1 MKKAFLVAVKNT
13 DKGRLNK
20 KKGYITTIKG
30 RRVEGGV
37 FARNLAER
45 RGPGKIKAF
54 WENRVYVRSYWA
66 WKTHMAWHM
75 HSKEKIKQTQKSEI
89 YTKTIMNFLDLISV
103 GTIQKDYQLQQ
114 RKEKQQAKVIYS
126 STLRKIQMKAVMR
139 NKKLKLN

>member
-37 FARNLAER
+37 FARKLAER

-54 WENRVYVRSYWA
+54 WENRVYVPSY
-66 WKTHMAWHM
+66 
-75 HSKEKIKQTQKSEI
+75 
-89 YTKTIMNFLDLISV
+89 
-103 GTIQKDYQLQQ
+103 
-114 RKEKQQAKVIYS
+114 
-126 STLRKIQMKAVMR
+126 
-139 NKKLKLN
+139 